1 MQPARKGRI
10 EMENIVLIG
19 MPGCGKST
27 VGVKLA
33 QALDMSFIDTDD
45 VIKARSGRKL
55 QDMVDHD
62 GIDRFLEEE
71 ADAVCSLH
79 VSGYV
84 IATGGSV
91 VYRERAMRHLHALG
105 TVLYLALPYEEIERR
120 IHNLSSRGIALR
132 EGQTLRMLYDER
144 IPLYEAQADV
154 VVDAQGLETEETVQA
169 AVRAC
174 CEMRQSM
181 V

>member
-1 MQPARKGRI
+1 MQSAIRGRI
-10 EMENIVLIG
+10 EMGNIILIG

-45 VIKARSGRKL
+45 VIQERSGRRL
-55 QDMVDHD
+55 QEMVDDD
-62 GIDRFLEEE
+62 GIDCFLEEE
-71 ADAVCSLH
+71 ADAVCSLQ

-84 IATGGSV
+84 VATGGSV
-91 VYRERAMRHLHALG
+91 VYKERAMRHLHAVG
-105 TVLYLALPYEEIERR
+105 TVLYIELPYEEIERR

-144 IPLYEAQADV
+144 IPLYEAQADAV
-154 VVDAQGLETEETVQA
+154 VHAQGLKMDETVQA
-169 AVRAC
+169 AIRAC
-174 CEMRQSM
+174 CEKRQSM